1 MEGTVRVLSSSSS
14 GNGGVSTVMH
24 NVLIVFAHPA
34 LERSRVNRA
43 LIEAASGIDGVRV
56 HDLYEAYPDF
66 DVDVP
71 LEQRL
76 VEAHDVVVFQHPF
89 FWYSAP
95 AILKQWQDLVLEHGW
110 AYGHAGTAL
119 KGKRTLNAITAGG
132 GEDSYRHDAGN
143 RFEIGELLAPF
154 EATARLCGMV
164 WLPPFVVHGT
174 HRLSDAEIAAHAEDY
189 RRLLIGL
196 RDGAVDVVAASRW
209 PRLNVDLTA
218 VLGS

>member
-1 MEGTVRVLSSSSS
+1 MRK
-14 GNGGVSTVMH
+14 
-24 NVLIVFAHPA
+24 VLIIFAHPA
-34 LERSRVNRA
+34 LERSRVNRR
-43 LIEAASGIDGVRV
+43 LIEAVSGIDGVRV

-66 DVDVP
+66 DIDVP
-71 LEQRL
+71 FEQRL
-76 VEAHDVVVFQHPF
+76 VEAHEVVVFQHPF

-119 KGKRTLNAITAGG
+119 RGKWTLNAITAGG
-132 GEDSYRHDAGN
+132 GEDSYRREGGN

-154 EATARLCGMV
+154 ETTARLCRMV

-174 HRLSDAEIAAHAEDY
+174 HRLGDPEIDAHACDY

-196 RDGAVDVVAASRW
+196 RDGAVDAAAARRW
-209 PRLNVDLTA
+209 PRLNMDLAA
-218 VLGS
+218 VLGG

>member
-1 MEGTVRVLSSSSS
+1 
-14 GNGGVSTVMH
+14 VSTAVH
-24 NVLIVFAHPA
+24 NVLIVFSHPA
-34 LERSRVNRA
+34 LQRSRVNRA
-43 LIEAASGIDGVRV
+43 LIEAAAGVEGVRI

-66 DVDVP
+66 DIDVHHD
-71 LEQRL
+71 QRL
-76 VEAHDVVVFQHPF
+76 LEAHDVVVFQHPF

-95 AILKQWQDLVLEHGW
+95 AVLKQWQDLVLEHGW
-110 AYGHAGTAL
+110 AYGRTATAL
-119 KGKRTLNAITAGG
+119 KGKWTLNAITTGG
-132 GEDSYRHDAGN
+132 GEESYRREDGN

-174 HRLSDAEIAAHAEDY
+174 HRLSDAGIAAHAKDY

-196 RDGAVDVVAASRW
+196 RDGVIDAAAARRW
-209 PRLNVDLTA
+209 PRLNSDLAA

>member
-1 MEGTVRVLSSSSS
+1 
-14 GNGGVSTVMH
+14 MH

-43 LIEAASGIDGVRV
+43 LIEAAAGVEGVRI

-66 DVDVP
+66 DIDVHH
-71 LEQRL
+71 EQRL
-76 VEAHDVVVFQHPF
+76 LEAHDAVVFQHPF

-110 AYGHAGTAL
+110 AYGRTGTAL
-119 KGKRTLNAITAGG
+119 EGKWTLNAITAGG
-132 GEDSYRHDAGN
+132 GEESYRREDGN
-143 RFEIGELLAPF
+143 QFEIGQLLAPF

-164 WLPPFVVHGT
+164 WLPPFVVYGT
-174 HRLSDAEIAAHAEDY
+174 HRLGDAEVAVHAADY

-196 RDGAVDVVAASRW
+196 RDGVIDAAAARNW
-209 PRLNVDLTA
+209 PRLNSDLAA
-218 VLGS
+218 VLGR

>member
-1 MEGTVRVLSSSSS
+1 
-14 GNGGVSTVMH
+14 VSTAMH
-24 NVLIVFAHPA
+24 DVLIVFAHPA

-43 LIEAASGIDGVRV
+43 LIEAAAGVEEVRI

-66 DVDVP
+66 DIDVRD
-71 LEQRL
+71 EQRL
-76 VEAHDVVVFQHPF
+76 LEAHDVVIFQHPF

-119 KGKRTLNAITAGG
+119 RGKLTLNAITAGG
-132 GEDSYRHDAGN
+132 GEDSYRREGGN

-154 EATARLCGMV
+154 EGTARLCGMV

-174 HRLSDAEIAAHAEDY
+174 HRLGDAEIAAHAEDY

-196 RDGAVDVVAASRW
+196 RDGAVDVAAAGRW
-209 PRLNVDLTA
+209 PQLNADLTA

>member
-1 MEGTVRVLSSSSS
+1 ME
-14 GNGGVSTVMH
+14 GVSTAMRQ
-24 NVLIVFAHPA
+24 VLIVFAHPA

-43 LIEAASGIDGVRV
+43 LIEAAAGVEGVRI

-66 DVDVP
+66 DIDVAH
-71 LEQRL
+71 EQRL
-76 VEAHDVVVFQHPF
+76 LEAHDVVVLQHPF

-119 KGKRTLNAITAGG
+119 RGKWTLNAITAGG
-132 GEDSYRHDAGN
+132 GEDSYRHEGGN

-154 EATARLCGMV
+154 EATARLCRMV

-174 HRLSDAEIAAHAEDY
+174 HRLGDAEIDAHAGDY

-196 RDGAVDVVAASRW
+196 RDGAVDAAAARRW
-209 PRLNVDLTA
+209 PRLNMDLTA
-218 VLGS
+218 VLGG